1 MDHAASGGELAAL
14 AAALEASW
22 LGVAMRDS
30 TVLYPVVNIMHLL
43 GLVLIVGGIGLLD
56 LRLLGAARQVQLT
69 DLYTPLTAAAALGV
83 GLQVATGVP
92 LFASD
97 ATALIGNSAFIL
109 KMLLLALALANA
121 ALFRLLWRAR
131 VADWDRSPPLIGLAQ
146 AALSLMLW
154 VTIGVLGRLIA
165 YL

>member
-1 MDHAASGGELAAL
+1 MDPAASPDQFAVL

-22 LGVAMRDS
+22 LGTVMRDS
-30 TVLYPVVNIMHLL
+30 TVLYPLINIMHLI
-43 GLVLIVGGIGLLD
+43 GLVLVVGGIGLLD
-56 LRLLGAARQVQLT
+56 LRLLGAARHVQLS

-83 GLQVATGVP
+83 GLQIATGVP

-97 ATALIGNSAFIL
+97 ATALIGNSAFLL

-121 ALFRLLWRAR
+121 LLFRLLWHGRL
-131 VADWDRSPPLIGLAQ
+131 ADWDSRAPFLGLVQ

-154 VTIGVLGRLIA
+154 VAVAALGRLIA

>member
-1 MDHAASGGELAAL
+1 MEHAASPGELASL

-22 LGVAMRDS
+22 LGVSMRDS

-56 LRLLGAARQVQLT
+56 LRLLGAARHVQLT

-109 KMLLLALALANA
+109 KMLLLALALTNA
-121 ALFRLLWRAR
+121 VLFRALWTGR
-131 VADWDRSPPLIGLAQ
+131 VADWDRSPPFIGLAQ

-154 VTIGVLGRLIA
+154 VSIGVLGRLIA

>member
-1 MDHAASGGELAAL
+1 MDQAASPGELASL

-22 LGVAMRDS
+22 LGTAMRDS
-30 TVLYPVVNIMHLL
+30 TVLYPLVNIMHLI
-43 GLVLIVGGIGLLD
+43 GLVLVVGGIGLLD
-56 LRLLGAARQVQLT
+56 LRLLGAARQARIA
-69 DLYTPLTAAAALGV
+69 DLYMPLTAAAALGV

-97 ATALIGNSAFIL
+97 ATALAGNKAFIL
-109 KMLLLALALANA
+109 KMLLLTLALANA
-121 ALFRLLWRAR
+121 ALFRLLWRER
-131 VADWDRSPPLIGLAQ
+131 VADWDRNPPFIGLAQ

-154 VTIGVLGRLIA
+154 VTIAVLGRLIA